1 MIKSEPDCENHRVM
15 RRRSIAGGLRLVGV
29 IHARGVEPE
38 AEIRTRPPGQE
49 PEDTSTTPRYKYYY
63 KRHAKPR
70 CTCIYVHVQAMHAHA
85 VYVCR
90 EHEQG
95 DVQVFINN
103 FNNSR

>member
-1 MIKSEPDCENHRVM
+1 MV
-15 RRRSIAGGLRLVGV
+15 IALQGDGASPGGLRLAGVG
-29 IHARGVEPE
+29 HARDVDLE
-38 AEIRTRPPGQE
+38 AEIRTRLPGQE
-49 PEDTSTTPRYKYYY
+49 HEDTSTTPRCKYYC

-70 CTCIYVHVQAMHAHA
+70 CTCIYVHVQAMHARA

-95 DVQVFINN
+95 DVQIFINN